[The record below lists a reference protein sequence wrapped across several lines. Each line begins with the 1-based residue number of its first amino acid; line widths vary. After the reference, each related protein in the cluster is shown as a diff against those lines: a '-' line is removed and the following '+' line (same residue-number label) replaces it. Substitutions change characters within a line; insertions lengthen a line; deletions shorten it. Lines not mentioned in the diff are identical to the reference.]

1 MKSLAKQVKSEA
13 ENDKKP
19 SRVKGQNRQVIK
31 KAKDILKKAERARR
45 ESLEKKSR
53 QESQAT
59 QNKGK

>member
-1 MKSLAKQVKSEA
+1 MKSLAKQVKKET

-19 SRVKGQNRQVIK
+19 TPVKGQNRQVIK

-53 QESQAT
+53 QGNDAT
-59 QNKGK
+59 QNKGR

>member
-1 MKSLAKQVKSEA
+1 MKSLAKQVKNEV

-19 SRVKGQNRQVIK
+19 SRVKGHNRQVIK

-59 QNKGK
+59 QNKSK